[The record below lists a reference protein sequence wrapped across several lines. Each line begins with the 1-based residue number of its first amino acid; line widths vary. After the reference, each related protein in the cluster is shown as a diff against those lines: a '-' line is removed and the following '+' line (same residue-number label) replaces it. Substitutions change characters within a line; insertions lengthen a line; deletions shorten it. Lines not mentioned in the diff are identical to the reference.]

1 MHAHARFIMSGIA
14 GALAI
19 VGAAAVAQDMYV
31 YPAKG
36 QSEQQLSTDRYQCHR
51 WAVAETN
58 FDPTDLGEA
67 GPPRTVR
74 VPVPDNKAA
83 GATGKGA
90 IAGALAGAVLG
101 HGDDKFKNT
110 AIGAAVG
117 AAVGGAVEANGEMK
131 AQDQARDEARERAD
145 DMKRTK
151 AEKAMRRANYRR
163 ALTACLEGRG
173 YTVR

>member
-1 MHAHARFIMSGIA
+1 MHTHARLLIGGFA
-14 GALAI
+14 GVLAI
-19 VGAAAVAQDMYV
+19 VGPAALAQDMYV

-36 QSEQQLSTDRYQCHR
+36 QSEQQLSTDRYECHR
-51 WAVAETN
+51 WAVTETG
-58 FDPTDLGEA
+58 FDPIDLGEA
-67 GPPRTVR
+67 GPPRAVR
-74 VPVPDNKAA
+74 VPVPENKAA

-101 HGDDKFKNT
+101 HGDDKFKN
-110 AIGAAVG
+110 AVIGAAVG
-117 AAVGGAVEANGEMK
+117 AAAGGAVEANGEMQ
-131 AQDQARDEARERAD
+131 AQDKARDEARERTED
-145 DMKRTK
+145 FHRTK

>member
-1 MHAHARFIMSGIA
+1 MQKHAGLRIGSFA
-14 GALAI
+14 GVLTLVCATAL
-19 VGAAAVAQDMYV
+19 AQDMYV

-36 QSEQQLSTDRYQCHR
+36 QSEQQLSTDRYECHR
-51 WAVAETN
+51 WAVTETG
-58 FDPTDLGEA
+58 FDPTDIGES
-67 GPPRTVR
+67 GPPRAVR

-131 AQDQARDEARERAD
+131 AQEQARDEARERAD

-151 AEKAMRRANYRR
+151 GEKAMRRANYRR

>member
-1 MHAHARFIMSGIA
+1 MQANARLLMSGIA
-14 GALAI
+14 GVLTIAA
-19 VGAAAVAQDMYV
+19 GAALAQDMYV

-36 QSEQQLSTDRYQCHR
+36 QTEQQLSADRYECHR
-51 WAVAETN
+51 WAVTETG
-58 FDPTDLGEA
+58 FDPIDLGET
-67 GPPRTVR
+67 GPPRAVR
-74 VPVPDNKAA
+74 VPVPENKAA

-101 HGDDKFKNT
+101 HGDDKLKNT

-145 DMKRTK
+145 EMKRTR